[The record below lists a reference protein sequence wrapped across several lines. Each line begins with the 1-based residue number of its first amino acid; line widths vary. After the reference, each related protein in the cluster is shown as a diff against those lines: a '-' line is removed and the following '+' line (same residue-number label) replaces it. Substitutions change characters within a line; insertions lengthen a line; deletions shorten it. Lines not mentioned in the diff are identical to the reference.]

1 MELGTIQ
8 VIEGTY
14 LVEDTKKSLGQILNV
29 SYQIDQL
36 VQSISSA
43 TVSQARTSQAV
54 SSLMKDLAKV
64 SERTSIPLAKFLFP
78 QQHRG
83 SATITSVCRY
93 IQT

>member
-29 SYQIDQL
+29 LPIDQL

-43 TVSQARTSQAV
+43 TVSQARTS
-54 SSLMKDLAKV
+54 SRK
-64 SERTSIPLAKFLFP
+64 
-78 QQHRG
+78 
-83 SATITSVCRY
+83 
-93 IQT
+93 

>member
-54 SSLMKDLAKV
+54 SSLMKDLANV

-78 QQHRG
+78 TTYR
-83 SATITSVCRY
+83 
-93 IQT
+93 

>member
-29 SYQIDQL
+29 LQIDQL

-64 SERTSIPLAKFLFP
+64 SALPLAKFLFP
-78 QQHRG
+78 TTNYRG